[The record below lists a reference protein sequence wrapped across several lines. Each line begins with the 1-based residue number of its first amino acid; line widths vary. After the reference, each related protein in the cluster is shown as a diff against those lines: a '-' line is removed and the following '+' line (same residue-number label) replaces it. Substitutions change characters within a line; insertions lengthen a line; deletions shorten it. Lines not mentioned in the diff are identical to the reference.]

1 MECVLQLTI
10 VLTTPFCLS
19 PGLLHL
25 FTSSAWPQAAFELEA
40 LASMYRS
47 EGTYK
52 GQCKLRCKCGYL
64 FTLGFCKRNFGSLE
78 LKLCAWV
85 CDETRAWVCDET
97 WSFVR
102 DSTDFLAHSPSQTFS
117 SHLVP
122 NLSSKTLES
131 SLAFLDLSSHIL
143 LAVPSKYVQDQFSS
157 LPTLTASCLSASSL
171 ASSLFPTQ

>member
-1 MECVLQLTI
+1 
-10 VLTTPFCLS
+10 
-19 PGLLHL
+19 
-25 FTSSAWPQAAFELEA
+25 
-40 LASMYRS
+40 MYRS

-52 GQCKLRCKCGYL
+52 GQCKLQCKRGYL
-64 FTLGFCKRNFGSLE
+64 FTLGFCKGNFGALE

-85 CDETRAWVCDET
+85 CDETRAWVCGET
-97 WSFVR
+97 RSFLQ
-102 DSTDFLAHSPSQTFS
+102 DSTVFLDHSHSQTFS

-131 SLAFLDLSSHIL
+131 SSAFLDLSSHIL
-143 LAVPSKYVQDQFSS
+143 LAVPSKYVQNQFIS